1 MASRL
6 YTWGQWAVRR
16 RGRVMAVWLL
26 LLAVVGGLGITLH
39 GKVTNEFSVP
49 GIESQKAQDL
59 LEEKFPTAAGGVA
72 RVVFAAPED
81 GTLTEPRAEA
91 AVAASL
97 KKAADVPGVVNVSD
111 PAGSGTVSESRR
123 IGYSDVLFRQ
133 SADEVPDASKD
144 ALSEAMAQARD
155 AGLDVEFGGSAM
167 QPKTEVG
174 GPAEI
179 VGVMIA
185 FAVLALAL
193 GSLVAAG
200 LPLVTAVVG
209 VAIGVLGV
217 QFVSSFVEMTS
228 TATVLALMIGLAV
241 GIDYALFILSRHRE
255 QLADPDTDVEESI
268 ARAVATAGSAVVFA
282 GATVIIALAALAVT
296 GIPFLTIMGLAAAVT
311 VLLAV
316 LIAITLVPA
325 VLGLFGERLRPRARR
340 AKRTKGVEGTKGVE
354 HTERT
359 PGSWGLV
366 WARFVTRKPLI
377 VLLVGVIGMLALALP
392 ARELRLGLPSYAS
405 QPSDSTQHKSYDLL
419 SEGFGP
425 GFNATLTAVVDTSGI
440 PAAERTATVTD
451 LRTTLARE
459 PGVAAVAPPVTNP
472 DSTLAVVAVVPKTGP
487 DAQAT
492 TDLVHRLRD
501 NAPGVTEAGGTL
513 YIAGATA
520 AAIDVAGKLS
530 DALPLFIAI
539 IVILALILLTVAFRS
554 LLVPVKAAL
563 GFLLSVAAALGAT
576 VWVFQNGHLN
586 GVLDIPSA
594 GPVTSFLP
602 VLLIGVLFGLAM
614 DYEVFLVSRMREHYE
629 HTGSASEA
637 ITHGVA
643 RSGRVVSAAALI
655 MVAVFGGFVFNHDPI
670 IKSIGFAL
678 AFGVFIDAFVVRMT
692 LVPAAMALLGRRAWG
707 LPGWL
712 DRITPDVDIEG
723 AKLPQR
729 TTPTRDGE
737 EHAEHG
743 DGEDREDHE
752 GGADGGHREE
762 REVAVR

>member
-6 YTWGQWAVRR
+6 YIWGQWAVRR

-81 GTLTEPRAEA
+81 GTLTEPKAES

-111 PAGSGTVSESRR
+111 PARTGTVSESRR
-123 IGYSDVLFRQ
+123 IGYADVLFRQ
-133 SADEVPDASKD
+133 SADSVPETSKD

-155 AGLDVEFGGSAM
+155 AGLEVEFGGSAM

-200 LPLVTAVVG
+200 LPLLTAVVG

-217 QFVSSFVEMTS
+217 QFVSRFVEMTS

-241 GIDYALFILSRHRE
+241 GIDYALFIISRHRE
-255 QLADPDTDVEESI
+255 QLADPDTDVEDSI

-340 AKRTKGVEGTKGVE
+340 
-354 HTERT
+354 TERT
-359 PGSWGLV
+359 KDTESTESTKDTGSTERAAGAWGLA
-366 WARFVTRKPLI
+366 WARIVTRKPLI

-392 ARELRLGLPSYAS
+392 ARDLRLGLPSYAS

-492 TDLVHRLRD
+492 TDLVHQLRD
-501 NAPGVTEAGGTL
+501 NAPGIAKAGGTL

-614 DYEVFLVSRMREHYE
+614 DYEVFLVSRMREHFE

-707 LPGWL
+707 LPGRL

-729 TTPTRDGE
+729 ATKTWGGE
-737 EHAEHG
+737 DH
-743 DGEDREDHE
+743 EDRESGTDGSE
-752 GGADGGHREE
+752 GESREE

>member
-1 MASRL
+1 MASHL
-6 YTWGQWAVRR
+6 YTWGRWAVRR
-16 RGRVMAVWLL
+16 RGGVLAVWLL
-26 LLAVVGGLGITLH
+26 ILAVVGGLGVTLH
-39 GKVTNEFSVP
+39 GKVATEFSVP

-72 RVVFAAPED
+72 RVVFAAPEG
-81 GTLTEPRAEA
+81 GTLTGTGAEK

-111 PAGSGTVSESRR
+111 PAKAGTVSETGR

-133 SADEVPDASKD
+133 SADNVPETSKD
-144 ALSEAMAQARD
+144 ALSGAMEGARD
-155 AGLDVEFGGSAM
+155 AGLEVEFGGSAM

-179 VGVMIA
+179 VGVVIA

-193 GSLVAAG
+193 GSLIAAG
-200 LPLVTAVVG
+200 LPLLTAVVG

-217 QFVSSFVEMTS
+217 QFVSRFVEMTS

-255 QLADPDTDVEESI
+255 QLADPEADVEDSI
-268 ARAVATAGSAVVFA
+268 ARAVATAGGAVVFA

-296 GIPFLTIMGLAAAVT
+296 GIPFLTIMGLAAAAT

-316 LIAITLVPA
+316 LVAITLVPA
-325 VLGLFGERLRPRARR
+325 VLGFFGERLRPRPRR
-340 AKRTKGVEGTKGVE
+340 S
-354 HTERT
+354 ERA
-359 PGSWGLV
+359 PGSWALG
-366 WARFVTRKPLI
+366 WARVVTGKPLI
-377 VLLVGVIGMLALALP
+377 VLLVGVVGLLALALP
-392 ARELRLGLPSYAS
+392 ARDLRLGLPGYAS
-405 QPSDSTQHKSYDLL
+405 QPADSTQHKSYDLL

-425 GFNATLTAVVDTSGI
+425 GFNATVTAVVDTSGI
-440 PAAERTATVTD
+440 PAAERTATVTR
-451 LRTTLARE
+451 LRTSLAQD
-459 PGVAAVAPPVTNP
+459 PGVAAVAPPVSNP
-472 DSTLAVVAVVPKTGP
+472 GGDLAVVAVVPRTGP
-487 DAQAT
+487 DARAT

-501 NAPGVTEAGGTL
+501 NAPAVDKAGGTL

-530 DALPLFIAI
+530 GALPLFIAI
-539 IVILALILLTVAFRS
+539 IVILALILLTIAFRS

-563 GFLLSVAAALGAT
+563 GFLLSVAASLGAT
-576 VWVFQNGHLN
+576 VWVFQDGHLN

-614 DYEVFLVSRMREHYE
+614 DYEVFLVSRMREHHE
-629 HTGSASEA
+629 HTGDAAEA
-637 ITHGVA
+637 VVQGVA

-692 LVPAAMALLGRRAWG
+692 LVPAAMALIGRRAWG
-707 LPGWL
+707 LPRWL
-712 DRITPDVDIEG
+712 DRVTPDVDIEG
-723 AKLPQR
+723 AKLPERARAPQ
-729 TTPTRDGE
+729 DE
-737 EHAEHG
+737 EH
-743 DGEDREDHE
+743 RE
-752 GGADGGHREE
+752 A
-762 REVAVR
+762 VAAQASR

>member
-6 YTWGQWAVRR
+6 YTWGRWAVRR
-16 RGRVMAVWLL
+16 RGRVLAVWLL
-26 LLAVVGGLGITLH
+26 MLAVVGGLGITLH
-39 GKVTNEFSVP
+39 GKVSTEFSVP

-59 LEEKFPTAAGGVA
+59 LKEKFPAAAGGVA
-72 RVVFAAPED
+72 RVVFAAPEGD
-81 GTLTEPRAEA
+81 TLRGSEAEA
-91 AVAASL
+91 ALTGSL
-97 KKAADVPGVVNVSD
+97 KKASEVPGVVNVSD
-111 PAGSGTVSESRR
+111 PARTGTLSRDGR
-123 IGYSDVLFRQ
+123 IGYSDVMFRQ
-133 SADEVPDASKD
+133 PADSVPQTSKD
-144 ALSEAMAQARD
+144 ALADAMDQARD
-155 AGLDVEFGGSAM
+155 AGLEVEFGGSAM
-167 QPKTEVG
+167 QPQTEVG

-179 VGVMIA
+179 VGVVIA

-193 GSLVAAG
+193 GSLIAAG

-217 QFVSSFVEMTS
+217 QFVSRFVEMTS

-255 QLADPDTDVEESI
+255 QLADPDMDVEDSI
-268 ARAVATAGSAVVFA
+268 ARAVATAGGAVVFA
-282 GATVIIALAALAVT
+282 GATVIIALSALAVT

-316 LIAITLVPA
+316 LIAISLVPA
-325 VLGLFGERLRPRARR
+325 VLGMLGERLRPRPRR
-340 AKRTKGVEGTKGVE
+340 SERAPGTWALG
-354 HTERT
+354 
-359 PGSWGLV
+359 
-366 WARFVTRKPLI
+366 WARLVTGKPVI
-377 VLLVGVIGMLALALP
+377 VLLVGVVGLLALALP
-392 ARELRLGLPSYAS
+392 ARDLRLGLPGYAS
-405 QPSDSTQHKSYDLL
+405 QPVESTQHKSYDLL
-419 SEGFGP
+419 SEGFGV
-425 GFNATLTAVVDTSGI
+425 GFNATVTAVVDTSGI
-440 PAAERTATVTD
+440 PAAERTGTLTR
-451 LRTTLARE
+451 LRTSLAGD
-459 PGVAAVAPPVTNP
+459 PGVVAAAKPVTNQ
-472 DSTLAVVAVVPKTGP
+472 DSSLAIVAVVPKTGP

-501 NAPGVTEAGGTL
+501 NAPAVDKAGGTL

-539 IVILALILLTVAFRS
+539 IVILALILLTIAFRS
-554 LLVPVKAAL
+554 LLVPVKAAV
-563 GFLLSVAAALGAT
+563 GFLLSVAASLGAT

-629 HTGSASEA
+629 RTGSASEA
-637 ITHGVA
+637 IVHGVA

-678 AFGVFIDAFVVRMT
+678 SFGVLVDAFVVRMT
-692 LVPAAMALLGRRAWG
+692 LVPAAMALIGRRAWG

-712 DRITPDVDIEG
+712 DRVTPDVDIEG
-723 AKLPQR
+723 AKLPPRAPAGQ
-729 TTPTRDGE
+729 
-737 EHAEHG
+737 
-743 DGEDREDHE
+743 EDE
-752 GGADGGHREE
+752 HRET
-762 REVAVR
+762 VGAPGSH